1 MKAWFYGAYEN
12 IGEQVNVVLVQQK
25 EVKWE
30 TETASQSSWDEL
42 IFGEKQSTKPST
54 LTDDPHAM
62 ASVLKN
68 ITPKLLQRWRACRFV
83 DKVNVRSVVI
93 CYYNITITVLQ
104 CYNFAALYLHVI

>member
-30 TETASQSSWDEL
+30 TETASQSSWDEF
-42 IFGEKQSTKPST
+42 IFGEKQSAKPST

-68 ITPKLLQRWRACRFV
+68 ITPKLSQRWRACRFV